1 MIKSSLVKVN
11 EWFSKKVKAETCF
24 LNLRSLFLE
33 WIVLTEIVYSLK
45 YLCIKLKME
54 TSYVIGNV
62 IAIKTEKIDLVYQN
76 FLFYTIFLILFSS
89 HNHLCCFAFFLS
101 LGYIAFGECYI
112 FFLIKVCNKGNIQLW
127 ITVGSSQ
134 ENICIHKFKH
144 IN

>member
-62 IAIKTEKIDLVYQN
+62 IAIKTENRFGISKFPVLYH
-76 FLFYTIFLILFSS
+76 FSDTV
-89 HNHLCCFAFFLS
+89 FLS
-101 LGYIAFGECYI
+101 
-112 FFLIKVCNKGNIQLW
+112 
-127 ITVGSSQ
+127 
-134 ENICIHKFKH
+134 
-144 IN
+144 